1 MRQAL
6 SYAERELEI
15 DQLLLRQELGTAGG
29 DLFLDRYGQLINL
42 SASGQLAL
50 RRVFE
55 AHLRRIE
62 WGTLP
67 FPVRLFPFVV
77 AEATDSRPIL
87 IDPEI
92 SFGRPVVTGAFISTQ
107 AILDRI
113 DAGESVE
120 DLARDYG
127 LATGSIEGAV
137 LFERAA

>member
-1 MRQAL
+1 M
-6 SYAERELEI
+6 
-15 DQLLLRQELGTAGG
+15 
-29 DLFLDRYGQLINL
+29 
-42 SASGQLAL
+42 

-62 WGTLP
+62 WGEQP

-77 AEATDSRPIL
+77 PETTESRPIV
-87 IDPEI
+87 IDPGI
-92 SFGRPVVTGAFISTQ
+92 SFGRPVVTGAFVSTR

-120 DLARDYG
+120 SVANDYG
-127 LATGSIEGAV
+127 LATAAIEEAV

>member
-1 MRQAL
+1 VEA
-6 SYAERELEI
+6 

-42 SASGQLAL
+42 SASGQLAM

-62 WGTLP
+62 WGALP

-92 SFGRPVVTGAFISTQ
+92 SFGRPVVAGAFISTQ

-127 LATGSIEGAV
+127 LATGTIEGAV